1 MAVIEEFL
9 GKRVEIPEALRYHIN
24 QGFWVKAQN
33 EDLVFGLTEPALILA
48 GGINDLDW
56 LVTEGQNVSAG
67 ESIVFAITGKIW
79 YIEAPT
85 NGKIS
90 FNSAAKAKPS
100 LILEDPYG
108 QGWMFKI
115 KPEKKVDDQLMH
127 FATSREYLQS
137 LQSSEGIKNPKGLKG
152 GVSGICKAVY
162 TGIRDQKI

>member
-9 GKRVEIPEALRYHIN
+9 GKRVEIPDALRYHTK
-24 QGFWVKAQN
+24 QGFWVKPQN

-56 LVTEGQNVSAG
+56 LVTEGQAVSAG
-67 ESIVFAITGKIW
+67 EAIVFAITGKIW

-85 NGKIS
+85 TGKIS

-108 QGWMFKI
+108 QGWLFKI
-115 KPEKKVDDQLMH
+115 KPEKKVDGQLMH
-127 FATSREYLQS
+127 FATSQEYLQS
-137 LQSSEGIKNPKGLKG
+137 LQSSDGVKNPKGLKG

>member
-1 MAVIEEFL
+1 
-9 GKRVEIPEALRYHIN
+9 
-24 QGFWVKAQN
+24 VKAQN
-33 EDLVFGLTEPALILA
+33 EDLVFGLTEPALVLA

-56 LVTEGQNVSAG
+56 LVTEGQNVSVG

-100 LILEDPYG
+100 LVLEDPYG

-115 KPEKKVDDQLMH
+115 KPGKKVDDQLMH